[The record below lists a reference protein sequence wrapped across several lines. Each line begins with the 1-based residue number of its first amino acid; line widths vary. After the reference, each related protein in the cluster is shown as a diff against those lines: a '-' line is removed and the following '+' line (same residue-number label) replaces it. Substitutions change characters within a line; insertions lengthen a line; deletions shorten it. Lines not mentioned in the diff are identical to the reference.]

1 MIIANAVTR
10 GVAGTNLLP
19 FLTEGWLTPK
29 SPGSMGGAGNS
40 WTFSLSELASG
51 LAGGSFGQSGTGYW
65 TNDRQGIMNA
75 LKKNFDEH
83 GGKMLATVILTPMA
97 FKIGKQLL
105 NKPVILP
112 ANRLL
117 KSVGIREVKV

>member
-1 MIIANAVTR
+1 M
-10 GVAGTNLLP
+10 
-19 FLTEGWLTPK
+19 
-29 SPGSMGGAGNS
+29 
-40 WTFSLSELASG
+40 SELASG
-51 LAGGSFGQSGTGYW
+51 LVGGSFGQSGTGYW

-83 GGKMLATVILTPMA
+83 GGKMLATIIFTPMA